1 MTGDFVSW
9 GGDYEKVFELITKL
23 KSKVGIWAV
32 LGDSDYQNSRK
43 VWGIRGQSLNSE

>member
-9 GGDYEKVFELITKL
+9 GGDYEQTFAFIRRL
-23 KSKVGIWAV
+23 KAKIGVWAV